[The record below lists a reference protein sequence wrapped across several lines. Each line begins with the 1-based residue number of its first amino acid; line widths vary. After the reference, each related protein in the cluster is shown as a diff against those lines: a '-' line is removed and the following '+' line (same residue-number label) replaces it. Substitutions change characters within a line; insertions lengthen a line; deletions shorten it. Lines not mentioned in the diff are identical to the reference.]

1 MIAGIVTI
9 IILIVIKVPS
19 VVREV
24 ADPVP
29 LPAVITLP
37 DGSEA
42 SNFTQ
47 GPDWYAVVT
56 TDDRIL
62 IFNRDDG
69 SLRQEITI
77 RKRK

>member
-19 VVREV
+19 VVREIP
-24 ADPVP
+24 AP
-29 LPAVITLP
+29 LPPVITLP

-42 SNFTQ
+42 RNFTQ

-69 SLRQEITI
+69 SLRQEIAI
-77 RKRK
+77 RKEK